1 VRDIA
6 ILETTEAVGRS
17 FAGFFLFFRD
27 EKEYKGPVGVALIR
41 PFEILADLTTN
52 HRAPGRLRT
61 NCRSAR

>member
-1 VRDIA
+1 
-6 ILETTEAVGRS
+6 LEGL